1 MVEKVVINLA
11 KKYENVKEGVKSVMG
26 GQVLEYEA
34 KMILNCGIEQANI
47 VSAQKMLMDNME
59 VSLIVKFT
67 SLKKETVE
75 KLKEEMIQNGQL
87 EEETEGDK

>member
-26 GQVLEYEA
+26 GQVLEYDA
-34 KMILNCGIEQANI
+34 KTILNQGIEQANI
-47 VSAQKMLMDNME
+47 ISAQKMLLGNME
-59 VSLIVKFT
+59 VSLIVQFT
-67 SLKKETVE
+67 SLEKETVE

>member
-1 MVEKVVINLA
+1 MINLA

-26 GQVLEYEA
+26 GQVLEYDA
-34 KMILNCGIEQANI
+34 KTILNQGIEQANI
-47 VSAQKMLMDNME
+47 ISAQKMLLGNME
-59 VSLIVKFT
+59 VSLIVQFT
-67 SLKKETVE
+67 SLEKETVE

>member
-1 MVEKVVINLA
+1 
-11 KKYENVKEGVKSVMG
+11 MG

-34 KMILNCGIEQANI
+34 KMILNCGIEQGIEQGMERGIEQANI